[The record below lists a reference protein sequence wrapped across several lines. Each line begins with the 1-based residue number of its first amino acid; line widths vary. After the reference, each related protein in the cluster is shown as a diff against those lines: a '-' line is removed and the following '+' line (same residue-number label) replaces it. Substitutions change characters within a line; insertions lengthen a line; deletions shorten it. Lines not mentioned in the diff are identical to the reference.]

1 MKDGLKP
8 TPRQYA
14 AFQAAFDYFNGEL
27 FAGTLPHVVL
37 TFSRASRTL
46 GFFVNGIWFGKKTD
60 GNKEMRCEIALNPDY
75 IGQRYYKDTMAT
87 LVHEMCHLWQEVD
100 GTAPRRCY
108 HNKDF
113 SKKMESVG
121 LITSNTGKEGG
132 KRTGQNMT
140 QYIQAGGRFEKA
152 YEKMP
157 DACKIP
163 YITIASLAG
172 PAKKKIKRNKSNRV
186 KYVCPVCG
194 AAAWGKEGL
203 HMICGDCM
211 EAMEPIEK

>member
-1 MKDGLKP
+1 M
-8 TPRQYA
+8 
-14 AFQAAFDYFNGEL
+14 
-27 FAGTLPHVVL
+27 
-37 TFSRASRTL
+37 S
-46 GFFVNGIWFGKKTD
+46 
-60 GNKEMRCEIALNPDY
+60 
-75 IGQRYYKDTMAT
+75 T
-87 LVHEMCHLWQEVD
+87 LVHEMCHLWQEQD

-132 KRTGQNMT
+132 KRTGQSMT
-140 QYIQAGGRFEKA
+140 HYIQAGGRFEKA

-163 YITIASLAG
+163 YTTRTSLAG